1 MQWPLETIRELLE
14 QAQIIGFSETAPL
27 ASPKEAELFRYAV
40 KNYKRR
46 YKVGENLTTN
56 IRGCVVE
63 VRRKVEVRLKEQ
75 AS

>member
-14 QAQIIGFSETAPL
+14 KAESSGFSETAPL

-46 YKVGENLTTN
+46 YRVGESLTTN
-56 IRGCVVE
+56 IRGSVVE
-63 VRRKVEVRLKEQ
+63 VRRKIEVKLKEPT
-75 AS
+75 S